1 MADDKSR
8 SGPAGGGEPEPA
20 KPPRAPGRGNSLADA
35 SAEAVRVLEQGDEPA
50 HAGRGDA
57 G

>member
-8 SGPAGGGEPEPA
+8 SGPAAGRESEPA
-20 KPPRAPGRGNSLADA
+20 KPPRPPGHGNSLADA